1 LRNRKTNSGQLV
13 YLLSVIE
20 AGNVQ
25 LDYNVSIPVY
35 TMKPSVLLLG
45 RALLIDITQNAPVPA
60 GRNVNGCRQKIN
72 KTKLALK
79 PEIDA
84 LKAGSPIAAAI
95 TTPTGGTP
103 TKKAATPRKR
113 KPKTDDEG
121 NDAEITPKKGRGRPK
136 KKAATPEIEIEEDQE
151 DLGIKSEVH
160 GEDEED
166 DILKEA
172 ELI

>member
-1 LRNRKTNSGQLV
+1 MSGQ
-13 YLLSVIE
+13 
-20 AGNVQ
+20 GNAQSWTEHEVVRS
-25 LDYNVSIPVY
+25 L
-35 TMKPSVLLLG
+35 PSTYETAKLTVDSSSTSSASSRL
-45 RALLIDITQNAPVPA
+45 AMCNSTTTQIAPVPA

-84 LKAGSPIAAAI
+84 LKAGSPIAAAV
-95 TTPTGGTP
+95 TTPAGGTP

-113 KPKTDDEG
+113 KPQTDNEG
-121 NDAEITPKKGRGRPK
+121 NTGEVTPKKGRGRPK
-136 KKAATPEIEIEEDQE
+136 KNKEPTPEAEEDQE
-151 DLGIKSEVH
+151 DLGIKPEF
-160 GEDEED
+160 GEDEVD

>member
-1 LRNRKTNSGQLV
+1 MSGQGNAQSWTEHEVLV
-13 YLLSVIE
+13 YLLNVIE

-25 LDYNVSIPVY
+25 LDYNI
-35 TMKPSVLLLG
+35 
-45 RALLIDITQNAPVPA
+45 APVPA

-84 LKAGSPIAAAI
+84 LKAGSPIAAAV
-95 TTPTGGTP
+95 TTPAGGTP

-121 NDAEITPKKGRGRPK
+121 NTGEVTPKKGRGRPK
-136 KKAATPEIEIEEDQE
+136 KNKEPTPGAEEDQE
-151 DLGIKSEVH
+151 DLGIKSEF

>member
-1 LRNRKTNSGQLV
+1 MSGQGNAQSWTEHEVLV

-25 LDYNVSIPVY
+25 LDYN
-35 TMKPSVLLLG
+35 
-45 RALLIDITQNAPVPA
+45 NAPVPA

-72 KTKLALK
+72 NTKLALK

-84 LKAGSPIAAAI
+84 LKAGSPIAAAV
-95 TTPTGGTP
+95 TTPAGGTP
-103 TKKAATPRKR
+103 TKKAATPLKR

-121 NDAEITPKKGRGRPK
+121 NTGEVTPKKGRGRPK
-136 KKAATPEIEIEEDQE
+136 KNKEPTPEAEEDQE
-151 DLGIKSEVH
+151 DLGIKSEF
-160 GEDEED
+160 GEDEVD

>member
-1 LRNRKTNSGQLV
+1 MSSQGNAQTNSGQLV

-25 LDYNVSIPVY
+25 LDYNI
-35 TMKPSVLLLG
+35 
-45 RALLIDITQNAPVPA
+45 APVPA

-84 LKAGSPIAAAI
+84 LKAGSPIAAAV
-95 TTPTGGTP
+95 TTPAGGTP

-113 KPKTDDEG
+113 KPKTDNEG
-121 NDAEITPKKGRGRPK
+121 NTGEVTPKKGRGRPK
-136 KKAATPEIEIEEDQE
+136 KNKEPTPEAEEDQE
-151 DLGIKSEVH
+151 DLGIKPEF
-160 GEDEED
+160 GEDEVD

>member
-1 LRNRKTNSGQLV
+1 MSGQGNAQSWTEHEVLV

-25 LDYNVSIPVY
+25 LDYNI
-35 TMKPSVLLLG
+35 
-45 RALLIDITQNAPVPA
+45 APVPA

-84 LKAGSPIAAAI
+84 LKAGSPIAAAV
-95 TTPTGGTP
+95 TTPAGGTP

-113 KPKTDDEG
+113 KPKTDNEG
-121 NDAEITPKKGRGRPK
+121 NTGEVTPKKGRGRPK
-136 KKAATPEIEIEEDQE
+136 KNKEPTPEAEEDQE
-151 DLGIKSEVH
+151 DLGIKPEF
-160 GEDEED
+160 GEDEVD

>member
-1 LRNRKTNSGQLV
+1 MRNRKTNSEQLV

-25 LDYNVSIPVY
+25 LDYNVSIPVF
-35 TMKPSVLLLG
+35 TMKPGVLLLG

-84 LKAGSPIAAAI
+84 LKAGSPIAAAV
-95 TTPTGGTP
+95 TTPAGGTP
-103 TKKAATPRKR
+103 TKKAATPLKR

-121 NDAEITPKKGRGRPK
+121 NTGEVTPKKGRGRPK
-136 KKAATPEIEIEEDQE
+136 KNKEPTPEAEEDQE
-151 DLGIKSEVH
+151 DLGIKPEF
-160 GEDEED
+160 GEDEVD

>member
-1 LRNRKTNSGQLV
+1 MSGQGNAQSWTEHEVLV

-25 LDYNVSIPVY
+25 LDYNI
-35 TMKPSVLLLG
+35 
-45 RALLIDITQNAPVPA
+45 APVPA
-60 GRNVNGCRQKIN
+60 GRNVNGCRQKMN

-84 LKAGSPIAAAI
+84 LKAGLPIAAAV
-95 TTPTGGTP
+95 TTPAGGAP

-113 KPKTDDEG
+113 KPKTDNEG
-121 NDAEITPKKGRGRPK
+121 NTGEVTPKKGRSRPK
-136 KKAATPEIEIEEDQE
+136 KNKEPTPEAEEDQT
-151 DLGIKSEVH
+151 DLGVKPEF

-166 DILKEA
+166 DILKEV

>member
-1 LRNRKTNSGQLV
+1 MSSQGNAQSWTEHEVLV

-25 LDYNVSIPVY
+25 LDYN
-35 TMKPSVLLLG
+35 
-45 RALLIDITQNAPVPA
+45 NAPVPA
-60 GRNVNGCRQKIN
+60 GRNVNGCRQKMN

-84 LKAGSPIAAAI
+84 LKAGSPIAAVV
-95 TTPTGGTP
+95 TTPAGGTP

-113 KPKTDDEG
+113 KPKTDNEG
-121 NDAEITPKKGRGRPK
+121 NTGEVTPKKGRGRPK
-136 KKAATPEIEIEEDQE
+136 KNKEPAPEAEEDQE
-151 DLGIKSEVH
+151 DLGIKPEF
-160 GEDEED
+160 GEDEVD

>member
-1 LRNRKTNSGQLV
+1 MSGQGNAQSWTEHEVLV

-25 LDYNVSIPVY
+25 LDYN
-35 TMKPSVLLLG
+35 
-45 RALLIDITQNAPVPA
+45 NAPVPA

-84 LKAGSPIAAAI
+84 LKAGSPIAAAV
-95 TTPTGGTP
+95 TTPAGGTP
-103 TKKAATPRKR
+103 TKKAATPLKR

-121 NDAEITPKKGRGRPK
+121 NTGEVTPKKGRGRPK
-136 KKAATPEIEIEEDQE
+136 KNKEPTPEAEEDQE
-151 DLGIKSEVH
+151 DLGIKSEF
-160 GEDEED
+160 GEDEVD

>member
-1 LRNRKTNSGQLV
+1 LRNRKTNSEQLV
-13 YLLSVIE
+13 YLLNVIE

-35 TMKPSVLLLG
+35 TMKPSLLLLA
-45 RALLIDITQNAPVPA
+45 RALLIDITQIAPVPA

-84 LKAGSPIAAAI
+84 LKAGSPIAAAV
-95 TTPTGGTP
+95 TTPAGGTP

-121 NDAEITPKKGRGRPK
+121 NTGEVTPKKGRGRP
-136 KKAATPEIEIEEDQE
+136 
-151 DLGIKSEVH
+151 
-160 GEDEED
+160 
-166 DILKEA
+166 LKEA

>member
-1 LRNRKTNSGQLV
+1 MSGQGNAQTWTEHEVLV
-13 YLLSVIE
+13 YLLNVIE

-25 LDYNVSIPVY
+25 LDYNI
-35 TMKPSVLLLG
+35 
-45 RALLIDITQNAPVPA
+45 APVPA

-84 LKAGSPIAAAI
+84 LKAGSPIAAAV
-95 TTPTGGTP
+95 TTPAGGTP

-121 NDAEITPKKGRGRPK
+121 NTGEVTPKKGRGRPK
-136 KKAATPEIEIEEDQE
+136 KNKEPTPEAEEDQE
-151 DLGIKSEVH
+151 DLGIKSEF
-160 GEDEED
+160 GEDEVD

>member
-1 LRNRKTNSGQLV
+1 MSSQGNAQSWTEHEVLV

-25 LDYNVSIPVY
+25 LDYN
-35 TMKPSVLLLG
+35 
-45 RALLIDITQNAPVPA
+45 NAPVPA
-60 GRNVNGCRQKIN
+60 GRNVNGCRQKMN

-84 LKAGSPIAAAI
+84 LKAGSPIAAAV
-95 TTPTGGTP
+95 TTPAGGTP

-121 NDAEITPKKGRGRPK
+121 NTGEVTPKKGRGRPK
-136 KKAATPEIEIEEDQE
+136 KNKEPTPEAEEDQE
-151 DLGIKSEVH
+151 DLGIKSEF
-160 GEDEED
+160 GEDEVD

>member
-1 LRNRKTNSGQLV
+1 MSGQGNAQSWTEHEVLV

-25 LDYNVSIPVY
+25 LDYN
-35 TMKPSVLLLG
+35 
-45 RALLIDITQNAPVPA
+45 NAPVPA